1 MIGEMRP
8 WRQNGPNGAALGR
21 GMSLFGGFL
30 FPEKRFWRFWGV
42 HRCAACPFLGV
53 SCFRKKGFG
62 VFGGCI
68 GGPRKNVH
76 VPFWGF
82 LIWKKNTVG
91 FNDVFSI
98 IGV

>member
-1 MIGEMRP
+1 MAPKWAKWGRIGPRHVP
-8 WRQNGPNGAALGR
+8 FWGILVSGKKVLAFLGGASVR

-30 FPEKRFWRFWGV
+30 FPEKRFWRFW
-42 HRCAACPFLGV
+42 
-53 SCFRKKGFG
+53 
-62 VFGGCI
+62 GCI